1 MMPLK
6 PLLKNKL
13 LLQKHYHINEFCI
26 DEWPFWMLEEN
37 IKIVNELNEDEEKQ
51 RKQEEDSQQKSMPN
65 FNPGSIMNGV
75 PNLGSNL
82 GNFGI

>member
-26 DEWPFWMLEEN
+26 NEWPFWMLEEN
-37 IKIVNELNEDEEKQ
+37 IKIINELTDDEEKQ
-51 RKQEEDSQQKSMPN
+51 RKKEEEVQQKNTPN
-65 FNPGSIMNGV
+65 FNPSSYMKG
-75 PNLGSNL
+75 LGDI
-82 GNFGI
+82 GNKFK

>member
-1 MMPLK
+1 MPLK

-26 DEWPFWMLEEN
+26 DEWPFWLLEEN

-51 RKQEEDSQQKSMPN
+51 RKQEEDSQQKTMPN
-65 FNPGSIMNGV
+65 FNPSSIMNSV
-75 PNLGSNL
+75 PNLGGNL
-82 GNFGI
+82 GNYGI